1 MYIVNLDCNANESF
15 KYSVLLFLY
24 YYNMKTNRTRIPQL
38 NNNLYPYI
46 DIKFNENNDYIQFEK
61 DNFHIDF
68 FYYQY

>member
-15 KYSVLLFLY
+15 KYSLLLFLY
-24 YYNMKTNRTRIPQL
+24 YYNMKTNRTRISQL
-38 NNNLYPYI
+38 NKNLYPYI

-61 DNFHIDF
+61 DNPHIDF